1 MKAAGAILG
10 LMLAVAVSYFV
21 YKYEFSSGP
30 AQVASPAQ
38 AIDVTGVKSDLLA
51 IGQAERAYLASKG
64 SYASLDQL
72 QQDGDLNFS
81 GADRRGY
88 HYDATTEDGTHFKIT
103 ATPTDLAKHDWP
115 TLSIDETMQ
124 IQQQ

>member
-10 LMLAVAVSYFV
+10 LVLAVAVVYFV

-38 AIDVTGVKSDLLA
+38 AIDVTGVKADLLA
-51 IGQAERAYLASKG
+51 IGQAERVYMANKGAYAT
-64 SYASLDQL
+64 LDQL
-72 QQDGDLNFS
+72 QQDGDVTFA

-88 HYDATTEDGTHFKIT
+88 HYDSTADDGTHFKIT
-103 ATPTDLAKHDWP
+103 ATPADAEKKDWP
-115 TLSIDETMQ
+115 TLTIDETMQ
-124 IQQQ
+124 IAQQ

>member
-10 LMLAVAVSYFV
+10 LVLAMAIGYFV

-30 AQVASPAQ
+30 SQVASPAQ
-38 AIDVTGVKSDLLA
+38 AIDVTGVKADLLA

-64 SYASLDQL
+64 AYATLVQL

-81 GADRRGY
+81 SADRRGY

-103 ATPTDLAKHDWP
+103 ATPSDPAKYDWP

-124 IQQQ
+124 IQGQ